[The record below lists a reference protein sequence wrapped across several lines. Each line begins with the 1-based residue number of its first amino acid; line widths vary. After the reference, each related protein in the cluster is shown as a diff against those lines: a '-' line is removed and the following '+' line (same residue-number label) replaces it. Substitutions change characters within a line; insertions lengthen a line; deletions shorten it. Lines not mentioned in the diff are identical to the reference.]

1 MSKRVNEQ
9 VEVSRGEDGKPAFS
23 WRGRRY
29 VVTSVIARWR
39 EARDWWQ
46 GGGEIRGY
54 RVWASDGEREGIFEL
69 ARFLP
74 SREWRLVRVLD

>member
-1 MSKRVNEQ
+1 MSKRINEQ
-9 VEVSRGEDGKPAFS
+9 VEVTREGDTPAFL

-29 VVTSVIARWR
+29 VVMSVIARWR
-39 EARDWWQ
+39 QAQDWWQ

-54 RVWASDGEREGIFEL
+54 RVWATDGDHEGVFEL
-69 ARFLP
+69 ARMLP